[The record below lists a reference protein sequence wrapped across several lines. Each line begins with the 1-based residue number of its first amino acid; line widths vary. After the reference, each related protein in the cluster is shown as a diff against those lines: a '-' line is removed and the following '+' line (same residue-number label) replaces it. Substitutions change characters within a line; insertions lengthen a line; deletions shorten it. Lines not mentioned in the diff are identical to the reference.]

1 MSGSYSISTRLIAFS
16 IAIVGMASLVAWAAK
31 TSWDQLEALHE
42 RIQEES
48 VGSFRIADEFQASIY
63 RLNYTL
69 LRFGTRETSAE
80 LERFQR
86 ESKELQTWLDQQKE
100 LHTTPR
106 EQAVLDQIN
115 HAYNTYLVAAAKVI
129 ALAQQSDNQRPMFG
143 ALETVAE
150 ASQPLLE
157 LGSALVLANH
167 EAHQIWR
174 EDFRRSVG
182 QLQVVIFGSLFC
194 LLALGAGTSFFVY
207 RQLVAPLRTQLAESR
222 ELVARQE
229 KLASLGVLAAG
240 VAHEIR
246 NPLTAIKVRVFT
258 LREELAGAALGDED
272 IEVIAGEISRLERI
286 VKDFLH
292 FARPTEPVLETLS
305 ASALISDVHELMQ
318 SEYAKG
324 AIGLKL
330 ERTSRAHIR
339 ADAHQLKQA
348 LINLVRNAAES
359 IPRAGT
365 VTLRLLEGS
374 GLIQNKRQ
382 PCVFIEVEDTGAG
395 IPPELQPRLFD
406 PFFSTKESGTGLGL
420 SIAARNIERHGG
432 VINFKRSRN
441 RERFS
446 GSCCLR
452 ARAISF

>member
-115 HAYNTYLVAAAKVI
+115 HAYNTYLVAAGKVI
-129 ALAQQSDNQRPMFG
+129 ALAQESDNQRPMFG

-330 ERTSRAHIR
+330 ERTSRAYIR

-365 VTLRLLEGS
+365 VTLRVREGS

-382 PCVFIEVEDTGAG
+382 SCVFVEVEDTGAG

-420 SIAARNIERHGG
+420 SIAARIIERHGG
-432 VINFKRSRN
+432 VIKFQTKPQQGTV
-441 RERFS
+441 FS
-446 GSCCLR
+446 IVLPAG
-452 ARAISF
+452 